1 MHILSLNP
9 APLGPSLMS
18 PKIFSGHILLFH
30 SYQVSR
36 VEEAFLQGIFT
47 LFNLDQ
53 LFKTRLACKWDFAW
67 KHKRNNSEQQ
77 WNIFGDYTNHMGS
90 DFSQILAT
98 IHFIYTNISLVCPTR
113 KSFPLDLTHFGFN
126 NVRHILSLW
135 TWKHEIDL
143 DASLQYILILVP
155 PSYLK
160 LQAKSCESWLKLPSS
175 RDKLDQKIFD
185 YNQI

>member
-1 MHILSLNP
+1 MTNFVNLDILTFTDHKSEFIILEKSLEKRMLVDATMN
-9 APLGPSLMS
+9 LKSYRFYIHTNNNLHHRCIFCHSIQHLWGPSLMS

-90 DFSQILAT
+90 DFSQIFET
-98 IHFIYTNISLVCPTR
+98 IHFIYTNIFPVCPTHE
-113 KSFPLDLTHFGFN
+113 SF
-126 NVRHILSLW
+126 S
-135 TWKHEIDL
+135 
-143 DASLQYILILVP
+143 
-155 PSYLK
+155 
-160 LQAKSCESWLKLPSS
+160 
-175 RDKLDQKIFD
+175 
-185 YNQI
+185 

>member
-1 MHILSLNP
+1 MHILSHNP
-9 APLGPSLMS
+9 APLGPSLLS
-18 PKIFSGHILLFH
+18 PKIFAGHILLFH

-90 DFSQILAT
+90 DFSQIFEK
-98 IHFIYTNISLVCPTR
+98 IHFIFKISL
-113 KSFPLDLTHFGFN
+113 G
-126 NVRHILSLW
+126 
-135 TWKHEIDL
+135 
-143 DASLQYILILVP
+143 YILILVP

-175 RDKLDQKIFD
+175 GDKLDQKIFD